1 MAGLDPT
8 GDLKRI
14 LVPSDGSAASMEAVA
29 LACNIAKRNKGK
41 VHVVHVIEV
50 QRSLPLDA
58 ELTPEATE
66 GERILSEAEKVAD
79 EHDFEVEGQ
88 LLQAR
93 EAGHAVVNE
102 AIEQGVDVVILG
114 VDYKRPLGEFQ
125 LGRLTQYVLKNAP
138 CHVWV
143 CRGPVQE

>member
-1 MAGLDPT
+1 MAVLDPT
-8 GDLKRI
+8 GELKRI

-41 VHVVHVIEV
+41 VHVVHVVEV
-50 QRSLPLDA
+50 RRSLPLDA
-58 ELTPEATE
+58 ELTPETAR
-66 GERILSEAEKVAD
+66 GEQVLTEAEKVAD
-79 EHDFEVEGQ
+79 EQDFEVEGQ

-102 AIEQGVDVVILG
+102 AIEQGIDAIILG
-114 VDYKRPLGEFQ
+114 VEYKRPLGDFE
-125 LGRLTQYVLKNAP
+125 LGRLTRYVLKNAP

-143 CRGPVQE
+143 CRHPVRE

>member
-1 MAGLDPT
+1 MAALDPT
-8 GDLKRI
+8 GALKRI

-41 VHVVHVIEV
+41 VHVTHVIEV

-58 ELTPEATE
+58 ELTPESAR
-66 GERILSEAEKVAD
+66 GEEILSAAEKVAD
-79 EHDFEVEGQ
+79 EQDFEVEGQ

-102 AIEQGVDVVILG
+102 AIEQGIDAIILG
-114 VDYKRPLGEFQ
+114 VDYKRPLGEFE
-125 LGRLTQYVLKNAP
+125 LGRLTRYVLKNAP

-143 CRGPVQE
+143 CRHTERG